1 MPRTLA
7 RRLEWNLRSK
17 PAYFQKARALMNGT
31 EQLALDDS
39 SENEVVRGQRVL
51 VVDDDGDLLDALEP
65 ILEAEGFRVHT
76 AASVRDATRAL
87 SEREFDVVVTDL
99 ALGATGGLAF
109 CETIARTRPDL
120 PVIVL
125 TGYRDAKSAAMRLGA
140 RRVLTKP
147 IAAATLVT
155 ALREVTKR
163 SSRLSDT

>member
-1 MPRTLA
+1 MCWGTMPRSSL

-17 PAYFQKARALMNGT
+17 AAYFGRTRAVMNGS

-39 SENEVVRGQRVL
+39 NENEVERRVRVL
-51 VVDDDGDLLDALEP
+51 IVDDDGDLLETLEP
-65 ILEAEGFRVHT
+65 ILEAEGFGVCT
-76 AASVRDATRAL
+76 SATVRDATRVL

-109 CETIARTRPDL
+109 CENIARTHPNR

-125 TGYRDAKSAAMRLGA
+125 TGYRDAKGAALRLGA

-147 IAAATLVT
+147 SAVQTLVT
-155 ALREVTKR
+155 ALREVTQGGR
-163 SSRLSDT
+163 